1 MLLPWVLFSIEH
13 PVVPRPGSIPQK
25 TLFQNKYHQR
35 TIPSGVARHQERPPS
50 NQTLLRLRPNR
61 ALPGKLARDLARLA
75 TTPFV
80 SPSQSPP
87 GIPTPK
93 NHASP
98 ASSPE
103 LALGADIVLGPQL
116 HAVHR
121 GLGILL
127 RGQVAAHHL
136 VLVVLESSL
145 RANTTSGV
153 LRPRHLLLLASPPG
167 AMAAPGTVPSSA
179 THAPGSASLRLA
191 Y

>member
-1 MLLPWVLFSIEH
+1 MLERCCCQKGVEERGNHCSSPAAEPRTPGQTRSRLRSLGSSLRRHSYPPPDHHQVFRPPKQTTPLLP
-13 PVVPRPGSIPQK
+13 P
-25 TLFQNKYHQR
+25 
-35 TIPSGVARHQERPPS
+35 
-50 NQTLLRLRPNR
+50 
-61 ALPGKLARDLARLA
+61 
-75 TTPFV
+75 
-80 SPSQSPP
+80 
-87 GIPTPK
+87 
-93 NHASP
+93 
-98 ASSPE
+98 SSPE

-136 VLVVLESSL
+136 VLVVLENSL
-145 RANTTSGV
+145 HTNTTSGV

-167 AMAAPGTVPSSA
+167 AMAAPGTAPSSA